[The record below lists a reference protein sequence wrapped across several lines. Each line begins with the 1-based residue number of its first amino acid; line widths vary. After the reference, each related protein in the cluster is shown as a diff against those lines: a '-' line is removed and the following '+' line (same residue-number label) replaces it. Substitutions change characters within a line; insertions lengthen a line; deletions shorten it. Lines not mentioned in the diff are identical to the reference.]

1 MNPISFAAD
10 LWVNDRLTFWWLA
23 FIAAVFVVGLLLAVV
38 PVALRV
44 RALTKARRAC
54 AEAARLGIGNA
65 ARTQVGALLEADPH
79 LRPGY
84 KRFER
89 WWRGALVPSKG
100 VAVGSR
106 ELEDFIEPGDLTSPG
121 LRAGAGVLPGVLV
134 ALGILGTFVG
144 LVAGLPAV
152 GDTSSIATNAN
163 GFRDFVSTITKSL
176 GLAFYTSIFGI
187 TGSVLFLFA
196 DKTAVA
202 YLERRVQLLSDTV
215 SDAFPTLSGEELQR
229 LQLEMVEDGV
239 ASLKNMGTDLAQSL
253 ANYMGPAM
261 SAALHDELAPAVT
274 SIQAAV
280 ERLVTFST
288 DQQVAGVEAM
298 ANKFVSAMNE
308 SMGDQFDRL
317 KQVIS
322 QTVDA
327 QETIGQS
334 IQAFT
339 VQLRSTA
346 QSQGDLVD
354 RTTRLARALAGT
366 VEKFEQIAGSLDSSS
381 EGFGELA
388 ESLADAA
395 VNVVARSEEATSV
408 QLKMAEALEMQRVSL
423 EKAREDL
430 ASSWEQAVS
439 RAQGAI
445 HQITESARQVGE
457 GVGDQ
462 LVNAL
467 QTFDHALA
475 EAVQRFSG
483 TLAEMNATVGELP
496 GVTNAIGAA
505 VSKMDE
511 RAGAFQAAVSS
522 LERLVSE
529 QLTGYG
535 RDTSAAAAHLRGVV
549 ELANR
554 AALSASDSSGG
565 LTEAVSSLSG
575 TIGGFGRRL
584 DDLQTATDALLKAGL
599 NSKTGTGVPPGPPSS
614 ELPS

>member
-10 LWVNDRLTFWWLA
+10 LWVENRPTFWWLA
-23 FIAAVFVVGLLLAVV
+23 FIGTVFLVGLLLAVI

-44 RALTKARRAC
+44 RALRKARVAC
-54 AEAARLGIGNA
+54 AEAVRHGTGNA
-65 ARTQVGALLEADPH
+65 ARAQVGALLEADPH

-100 VAVGSR
+100 VAVGAR
-106 ELEDFIEPGDLTSPG
+106 ELEDFIEPGDLASPG

-152 GDTSSIATNAN
+152 GDPSSIATNAN

-187 TGSVLFLFA
+187 AGSVLFLFA

-215 SDAFPTLSGEELQR
+215 ADAFPTLSGDELQR
-229 LQLEMVEDGV
+229 VQLEMVEDGV
-239 ASLKNMGTDLAQSL
+239 ASLKNVGTDLAQSL

-261 SAALHDELAPAVT
+261 SAALHAELAPAVA

-298 ANKFVSAMNE
+298 ANKFVSAMND
-308 SMGDQFDRL
+308 SMGDQFARL
-317 KQVIS
+317 REVIS
-322 QTVDA
+322 QTVEA

-346 QSQGDLVD
+346 QSQGELVD
-354 RTTRLARALAGT
+354 RTTRLARALSGT
-366 VEKFEQIAGSLDSSS
+366 VEKFEQIASALSSSS

-388 ESLADAA
+388 ASLADAA
-395 VNVVARSEEATSV
+395 GNVVSRSEEATAV
-408 QLKMAEALEMQRVSL
+408 QLKMAESLEVQRVSL
-423 EKAREDL
+423 DKAREDL
-430 ASSWEQAVS
+430 TSSWEQAVS

-462 LVNAL
+462 LVGAL

-496 GVTNAIGAA
+496 GVTNAISTA
-505 VSKMDE
+505 VSGMHE
-511 RAGAFQAAVSS
+511 RAEAFQAAVTS
-522 LERLVSE
+522 LDRLVSE
-529 QLTGYG
+529 QLTDYG

-554 AALSASDSSGG
+554 AAVSASTSGSG
-565 LTEAVSSLSG
+565 LTDAVNSLSG

-584 DDLQTATDALLKAGL
+584 DDLQTATDALLKIGL
-599 NSKTGTGVPPGPPSS
+599 NNKGVSAGAQTSTEEVPS
-614 ELPS
+614 